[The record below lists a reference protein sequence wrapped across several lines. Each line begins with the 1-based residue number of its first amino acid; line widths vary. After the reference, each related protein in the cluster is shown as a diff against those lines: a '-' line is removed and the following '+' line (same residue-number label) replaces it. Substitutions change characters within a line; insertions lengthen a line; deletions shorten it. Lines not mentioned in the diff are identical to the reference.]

1 MVHTAITGASAKFI
15 EAQIQFIGERK
26 REVRGLVEQCEN
38 EISEKER
45 DIQKLQ
51 KENQLEGTEEE
62 EEDMKELLE
71 IVEELRKEEEQLKL
85 RKEAIPIT
93 VPKGDITNLSL
104 RAQAGK

>member
-71 IVEELRKEEEQLKL
+71 IVEELRKEEQLKL

-104 RAQAGK
+104 RAQVGK

>member
-71 IVEELRKEEEQLKL
+71 IVEELREEEQLKL

-104 RAQAGK
+104 RAQVGK